1 MDELDNILKSVI
13 KKHAEAMPSAG
24 ENCISE
30 EQFAEYLDNSL
41 DPLEKEN
48 VEKHFLQCETC
59 FQKSI
64 IFSKTME
71 ELEHAKQLEVP
82 QDLKERTKRLV
93 RQTPAKDMTEV
104 VIEFGKNI
112 VNIIKDTAGIC
123 TIPEPVM
130 LDARV
135 SGKEKEVNPVAQ
147 ISTTFH
153 GIKSDFSVEKTHDG
167 ELEIEARMTDTASG
181 KPLNDIRVNLLSA
194 QKELASFLTEKGSVL
209 FQKLPFDE
217 YVLEIYKGKD
227 HIGSLKLPLT
237 SAL

>member
-1 MDELDNILKSVI
+1 MDELDHILKSII
-13 KKHAEAMPSAG
+13 KKHAKAMPSVG

-30 EQFAEYLDNSL
+30 EQFSEYLENSL
-41 DPLEKEN
+41 DPLEKET
-48 VEKHFLQCETC
+48 VEQHFLQCETC

-71 ELEHAKQLEVP
+71 ELVHTKQLEVP

-93 RQTPAKDMTEV
+93 RQTPAKDMAEV

-112 VNIIKDTAGIC
+112 VNIIKDTAHIC

-130 LDARV
+130 LNTRV
-135 SGKEKEVNPVAQ
+135 SGKEKEVNLVAH
-147 ISTTFH
+147 ISKIFND
-153 GIKSDFSVEKTHDG
+153 IKAHISVEKIHDA
-167 ELEIEARMTDTASG
+167 EIEIEACMTDATSG

-194 QKELASFLTEKGSVL
+194 DKELASFLTEKGCVL
-209 FQKLPFDE
+209 FQKLRFDE
-217 YVLEIYKGKD
+217 YILDIYRGKD
-227 HIGSLKLPLT
+227 HIGSLKLPLA